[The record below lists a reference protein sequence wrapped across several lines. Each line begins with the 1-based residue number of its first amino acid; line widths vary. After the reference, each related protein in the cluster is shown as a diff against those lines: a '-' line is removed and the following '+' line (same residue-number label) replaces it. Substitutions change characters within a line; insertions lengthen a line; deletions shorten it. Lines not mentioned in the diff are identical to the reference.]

1 MDTVELHK
9 MIADYMEKG
18 FLENIIDMFRH
29 DTALYAALPAMISD
43 ERSQVRIGTAA
54 LVETLI
60 GEHRDIMAAQ
70 VGAITALLSHENPT
84 VRGDAIYLLGL
95 IANDEA
101 RRAVMNHKDA
111 SPLVAALVEEAIRE
125 LEAL

>member
-1 MDTVELHK
+1 MDTPELHA

-29 DTALYAALPAMISD
+29 DTALYAALAAMISD

-60 GEHRDIMAAQ
+60 GEHSEHMAAE
-70 VGAITALLSHENPT
+70 VGAIAALLAHENPT

-95 IANDEA
+95 IATDEA
-101 RRAVMNHKDA
+101 RRAVMSHKDA
-111 SPLVAALVEEAIRE
+111 SPIVAALVEETIRE
-125 LEAL
+125 LEQR